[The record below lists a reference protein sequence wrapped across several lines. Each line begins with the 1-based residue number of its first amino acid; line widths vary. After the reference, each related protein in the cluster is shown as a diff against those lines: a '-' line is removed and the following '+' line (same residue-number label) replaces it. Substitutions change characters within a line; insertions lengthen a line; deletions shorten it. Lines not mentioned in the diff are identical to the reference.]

1 MRRNPSP
8 NPGESESVA
17 IRFPRNISVICCPGG
32 RTQLWPNDTE
42 LANGNALL
50 TQLSDDPDPGP
61 VPSVLYTASSN
72 FGSIHRNNIVTP
84 SFCTHCGATLLPGA
98 TACAECHTALAPA
111 AAPTDASRWG
121 IRQPAL
127 GLMVLVP
134 TAVLIAS
141 LALVIPLAVAAVIS
155 ATALGLLQVLLVWL
169 LGIRTWPLPWALAGF
184 TKPRTSLRA
193 SVMLA
198 AAALVCSL
206 GFAQLYTMA
215 ALALGWDFLM
225 PPEIPDGLLL
235 PGGWVV
241 FSALALAV
249 WTPIAE
255 ETFFRGF
262 VQRGLTNRWRLL
274 PALVVSAA
282 VFAALHLAPALL
294 LPVFVTGLLLGFLY
308 HRTGSLWPCIAVH
321 AAQNLVAVL
330 GAWFGL

>member
-1 MRRNPSP
+1 MM
-8 NPGESESVA
+8 
-17 IRFPRNISVICCPGG
+17 
-32 RTQLWPNDTE
+32 Q
-42 LANGNALL
+42 
-50 TQLSDDPDPGP
+50 
-61 VPSVLYTASSN
+61 
-72 FGSIHRNNIVTP
+72 
-84 SFCTHCGATLLPGA
+84 SFCTHCGSALSPGA
-98 TACAECHTALAPA
+98 AECAQCRAALAPA
-111 AAPTDASRWG
+111 ATRIDPRQWG
-121 IRQPAL
+121 IWPPAL

-141 LALVIPLAVAAVIS
+141 LALVIPLAIAAVLS
-155 ATALGLLQVLLVWL
+155 ATALGLLQVALVWL
-169 LGIRTWPLPWALAGF
+169 FGIRTWPPPWALVGF
-184 TKPRTSLRA
+184 TRPRTSLRHSA
-193 SVMLA
+193 MLA
-198 AAALVCSL
+198 VAALVCSL

-215 ALALGWDFLM
+215 ALALGWNFLM

-262 VQRGLTNRWRLL
+262 ILRGFTNRWRLI
-274 PALVVSAA
+274 PALVASAA

-294 LPVFVTGLLLGFLY
+294 LPVFVTGLLLGWLY

-330 GAWFGL
+330 SAWFGL

>member
-1 MRRNPSP
+1 M
-8 NPGESESVA
+8 
-17 IRFPRNISVICCPGG
+17 
-32 RTQLWPNDTE
+32 Q
-42 LANGNALL
+42 
-50 TQLSDDPDPGP
+50 
-61 VPSVLYTASSN
+61 
-72 FGSIHRNNIVTP
+72 
-84 SFCTHCGATLLPGA
+84 SFCTHCGAALPPGA
-98 TACAECHTALAPA
+98 AECAECRSAVAPA
-111 AAPTDASRWG
+111 AAPADAPTWG
-121 IRQPAL
+121 IWPPAL

-134 TAVLIAS
+134 SAVLIAS

-155 ATALGLLQVLLVWL
+155 ATALGLLQVVLVWL
-169 LGIRTWPLPWALAGF
+169 LGIRTWPPPLAAVGF
-184 TKPRTSLRA
+184 TGPRTSLRA
-193 SVMLA
+193 SAMLVV
-198 AAALVCSL
+198 AALVCSL

-249 WTPIAE
+249 WTPVAE

-262 VQRGLTNRWRLL
+262 ILRGLANRWRLA
-274 PALVVSAA
+274 PALVASAA

-330 GAWFGL
+330 SAWLGL

>member
-1 MRRNPSP
+1 MTPIAARFRLCSILHPRTRDFIKRN
-8 NPGESESVA
+8 V
-17 IRFPRNISVICCPGG
+17 
-32 RTQLWPNDTE
+32 
-42 LANGNALL
+42 
-50 TQLSDDPDPGP
+50 
-61 VPSVLYTASSN
+61 
-72 FGSIHRNNIVTP
+72 IVTQ
-84 SFCTHCGATLLPGA
+84 SFCTYCGSALSPGA
-98 TACAECHTALAPA
+98 TECAHCHATLAPA
-111 AAPTDASRWG
+111 ATPADPRQWG
-121 IRQPAL
+121 IWPTAL

-141 LALVIPLAVAAVIS
+141 LALVIPLAIAAVVS
-155 ATALGLLQVLLVWL
+155 ATALGLLQIALVWL
-169 LGIRTWPLPWALAGF
+169 LGIRTWPPPWALVGF
-184 TKPRTSLRA
+184 TRPRTSLRMSA
-193 SVMLA
+193 MLA
-198 AAALVCSL
+198 VAALVCSL

-262 VQRGLTNRWRLL
+262 ILRGFANRWRLI

-294 LPVFVTGLLLGFLY
+294 LPVFVTGFLLGWLY

-330 GAWFGL
+330 SAWFGL

>member
-1 MRRNPSP
+1 M
-8 NPGESESVA
+8 
-17 IRFPRNISVICCPGG
+17 
-32 RTQLWPNDTE
+32 Q
-42 LANGNALL
+42 
-50 TQLSDDPDPGP
+50 
-61 VPSVLYTASSN
+61 
-72 FGSIHRNNIVTP
+72 
-84 SFCTHCGATLLPGA
+84 SFCTRCGAALSPGA
-98 TACAECHTALAPA
+98 ADCAECRASLA
-111 AAPTDASRWG
+111 AAAAATGPRPWG
-121 IRQPAL
+121 VWQPAL
-127 GLMVLVP
+127 GLMILAP

-141 LALVIPLAVAAVIS
+141 LALVIPLAIAAVLS
-155 ATALGLLQVLLVWL
+155 ATALGFLQILLVWL
-169 LGIRTWPLPWALAGF
+169 LGIRVWPPPLALVGL

-193 SVMLA
+193 SAILVL
-198 AAALVCSL
+198 AALVCSL

-215 ALALGWDFLM
+215 AMAAGWDFLM

-262 VQRGLTNRWRLL
+262 ILRGLTNRWRFT
-274 PALVVSAA
+274 PALIVSAA

-294 LPVFVTGLLLGFLY
+294 LPVFVTGLLLGWVY

-330 GAWFGL
+330 SMWFGL

>member
-1 MRRNPSP
+1 MM
-8 NPGESESVA
+8 
-17 IRFPRNISVICCPGG
+17 
-32 RTQLWPNDTE
+32 Q
-42 LANGNALL
+42 
-50 TQLSDDPDPGP
+50 
-61 VPSVLYTASSN
+61 
-72 FGSIHRNNIVTP
+72 
-84 SFCTHCGATLLPGA
+84 SFCTHCGSAFLPGA
-98 TACAECHTALAPA
+98 TECADCQSPLAPEA
-111 AAPTDASRWG
+111 TSVDSQTWD
-121 IRQPAL
+121 IRQLAL

-134 TAVLIAS
+134 TALLISS
-141 LALVIPLAVAAVIS
+141 LALVIPLAIAAVVS
-155 ATALGLLQVLLVWL
+155 STALGLLQIALVWFL
-169 LGIRTWPLPWALAGF
+169 AIRTWPPPWALVGF
-184 TKPRTSLRA
+184 ARPRTSLRHSA
-193 SVMLA
+193 MLA
-198 AAALVCSL
+198 VAALACSL

-262 VQRGLTNRWRLL
+262 ILRGLANRWRLA
-274 PALVVSAA
+274 PTLVASAA

-321 AAQNLVAVL
+321 AAQNLLAVL
-330 GAWFGL
+330 SAWLGL

>member
-1 MRRNPSP
+1 M
-8 NPGESESVA
+8 
-17 IRFPRNISVICCPGG
+17 
-32 RTQLWPNDTE
+32 Q
-42 LANGNALL
+42 
-50 TQLSDDPDPGP
+50 
-61 VPSVLYTASSN
+61 
-72 FGSIHRNNIVTP
+72 
-84 SFCTHCGATLLPGA
+84 SFCTHCGAALLPGA
-98 TACAECHTALAPA
+98 TECAECHATLAPA
-111 AAPTDASRWG
+111 VAPTDSLRWG

-141 LALVIPLAVAAVIS
+141 LALVIPLAIAAVVS
-155 ATALGLLQVLLVWL
+155 ATALGLLQVALVWL
-169 LGIRTWPLPWALAGF
+169 LAIRTWPPPWALVGF
-184 TKPRTSLRA
+184 TRPRTSLRHSA
-193 SVMLA
+193 MLA

-241 FSALALAV
+241 FSALTLAV

-262 VQRGLTNRWRLL
+262 ILRGFSNRWRLA
-274 PALVVSAA
+274 PALVASAA

-294 LPVFVTGLLLGFLY
+294 LPVFFTGLLLGWLY
-308 HRTGSLWPCIAVH
+308 HRTGSLWPCVAVH
-321 AAQNLVAVL
+321 AAQNLLAVL
-330 GAWFGL
+330 SAWFGL

>member
-1 MRRNPSP
+1 M
-8 NPGESESVA
+8 
-17 IRFPRNISVICCPGG
+17 
-32 RTQLWPNDTE
+32 Q
-42 LANGNALL
+42 
-50 TQLSDDPDPGP
+50 
-61 VPSVLYTASSN
+61 
-72 FGSIHRNNIVTP
+72 
-84 SFCTHCGATLLPGA
+84 SFCTHCGAALLPGA
-98 TACAECHTALAPA
+98 MECAECHAVLASA
-111 AAPTDASRWG
+111 ADSTDGLAWG
-121 IRQPAL
+121 IRQLAL

-134 TAVLIAS
+134 SAVLIAS
-141 LALVIPLAVAAVIS
+141 LALVIPLAIAAVVS
-155 ATALGLLQVLLVWL
+155 STLLGLLQLALVWFL
-169 LGIRTWPLPWALAGF
+169 AIGTWPPPWALIGF
-184 TKPRTSLRA
+184 TRPRTSLPHSA
-193 SVMLA
+193 MLA

-262 VQRGLTNRWRLL
+262 ILRGFSSRWRLA
-274 PALVVSAA
+274 PALVASAA

-294 LPVFVTGLLLGFLY
+294 LPVFVTGLLLGWVY

-321 AAQNLVAVL
+321 AAQNLAAVL
-330 GAWFGL
+330 SAWLGL

>member
-1 MRRNPSP
+1 MM
-8 NPGESESVA
+8 
-17 IRFPRNISVICCPGG
+17 
-32 RTQLWPNDTE
+32 Q
-42 LANGNALL
+42 
-50 TQLSDDPDPGP
+50 
-61 VPSVLYTASSN
+61 
-72 FGSIHRNNIVTP
+72 
-84 SFCTHCGATLLPGA
+84 SFCTHCGAALSPGA
-98 TACAECHTALAPA
+98 TECAECRAALAPA
-111 AAPTDASRWG
+111 ETPTDPRAWG
-121 IRQPAL
+121 VWQAAL

-141 LALVIPLAVAAVIS
+141 LVLVIPLAAAAVIS
-155 ATALGLLQVLLVWL
+155 ATALGLLQVALVWL
-169 LGIRTWPLPWALAGF
+169 LGIRTWPPPLALVGF
-184 TKPRTSLRA
+184 ARPRTSFRA
-193 SVMLA
+193 SAMLVV
-198 AAALVCSL
+198 AALVCSL

-215 ALALGWDFLM
+215 VMAFSWDFLM

-262 VQRGLTNRWRLL
+262 ILRGLANRWRFA
-274 PALVVSAA
+274 PAIVVSAA

-330 GAWFGL
+330 SAWLGL

>member
-1 MRRNPSP
+1 M
-8 NPGESESVA
+8 
-17 IRFPRNISVICCPGG
+17 
-32 RTQLWPNDTE
+32 Q
-42 LANGNALL
+42 
-50 TQLSDDPDPGP
+50 
-61 VPSVLYTASSN
+61 
-72 FGSIHRNNIVTP
+72 
-84 SFCTHCGATLLPGA
+84 SFCTHCGAPLPPGA
-98 TACAECHTALAPA
+98 SDCLECHASVAPA
-111 AAPTDASRWG
+111 AALDDPREWG
-121 IRQPAL
+121 IWQPAL

-141 LALVIPLAVAAVIS
+141 LALVIPLAIAAVVS
-155 ATALGLLQVLLVWL
+155 ATALGFLQVFLVWL
-169 LGIRTWPLPWALAGF
+169 LAIRAWPPPLSLVGF
-184 TKPRTSLRA
+184 TRPRTSRLVTA
-193 SVMLA
+193 GLVV
-198 AAALVCSL
+198 AALVCSL

-215 ALALGWDFLM
+215 AMAMGWDFLM

-262 VQRGLTNRWRLL
+262 ILRGLANRWRVT
-274 PALVVSAA
+274 PALIVSAA

-321 AAQNLVAVL
+321 AAQNLAAVL
-330 GAWFGL
+330 SAWLGL

>member
-1 MRRNPSP
+1 M
-8 NPGESESVA
+8 
-17 IRFPRNISVICCPGG
+17 
-32 RTQLWPNDTE
+32 Q
-42 LANGNALL
+42 
-50 TQLSDDPDPGP
+50 
-61 VPSVLYTASSN
+61 
-72 FGSIHRNNIVTP
+72 
-84 SFCTHCGATLLPGA
+84 SFCTRCGAALSPCVTE
-98 TACAECHTALAPA
+98 CAECQAQLASTAAL
-111 AAPTDASRWG
+111 TDPLQWG
-121 IRQPAL
+121 IWQPAL

-141 LALVIPLAVAAVIS
+141 IALVIPLAIAAVVS
-155 ATALGLLQVLLVWL
+155 ATALGLLQVVLAWL
-169 LGIRTWPLPWALAGF
+169 LAIRAWPPPVDLLGF
-184 TKPRTSLRA
+184 TKPRTSYPVSA
-193 SVMLA
+193 MLA
-198 AAALVCSL
+198 VAALVFSL

-215 ALALGWDFLM
+215 AMAMGWDFLM

-241 FSALALAV
+241 FSGLALAV

-262 VQRGLTNRWRLL
+262 ILRGLANRWRLT
-274 PALVVSAA
+274 PALIVSAA

-330 GAWFGL
+330 STWLGL

>member
-1 MRRNPSP
+1 M
-8 NPGESESVA
+8 
-17 IRFPRNISVICCPGG
+17 
-32 RTQLWPNDTE
+32 Q
-42 LANGNALL
+42 
-50 TQLSDDPDPGP
+50 
-61 VPSVLYTASSN
+61 
-72 FGSIHRNNIVTP
+72 
-84 SFCTHCGATLLPGA
+84 SFCTDCGAALLPGA
-98 TACAECHTALAPA
+98 TECAECRAVLVPA
-111 AAPTDASRWG
+111 ATPTDPRAWG
-121 IRQPAL
+121 IWQPAL

-155 ATALGLLQVLLVWL
+155 ATALGLLQIALVWL
-169 LGIRTWPLPWALAGF
+169 LGIRTWPPPWALVGFAG
-184 TKPRTSLRA
+184 PRTSLRTSA
-193 SVMLA
+193 MLT

-215 ALALGWDFLM
+215 AMALGWGFLM

-262 VQRGLTNRWRLL
+262 ILRGLANRWRFV
-274 PALVVSAA
+274 PAIVASAA

-330 GAWFGL
+330 SAWLGL

>member
-1 MRRNPSP
+1 MM
-8 NPGESESVA
+8 
-17 IRFPRNISVICCPGG
+17 
-32 RTQLWPNDTE
+32 Q
-42 LANGNALL
+42 
-50 TQLSDDPDPGP
+50 
-61 VPSVLYTASSN
+61 
-72 FGSIHRNNIVTP
+72 
-84 SFCTHCGATLLPGA
+84 SFCTHCGAALSPGA
-98 TACAECHTALAPA
+98 AECAQCRAALAPA
-111 AAPTDASRWG
+111 ATRADPPQWG
-121 IRQPAL
+121 IRPPAL

-141 LALVIPLAVAAVIS
+141 LALVIPLAIAAVVS
-155 ATALGLLQVLLVWL
+155 ATALGLLQVALVWL
-169 LGIRTWPLPWALAGF
+169 LGIRSWPPPWALAGF
-184 TKPRTSLRA
+184 TRPRTSLRVSA
-193 SVMLA
+193 MLA
-198 AAALVCSL
+198 VAALLCSL

-262 VQRGLTNRWRLL
+262 ILRGFANRWRLI
-274 PALVVSAA
+274 PALVASAA

-294 LPVFVTGLLLGFLY
+294 LPVFVTGLLLGWLY

-321 AAQNLVAVL
+321 AAQNLAAVL
-330 GAWFGL
+330 SAWFGL